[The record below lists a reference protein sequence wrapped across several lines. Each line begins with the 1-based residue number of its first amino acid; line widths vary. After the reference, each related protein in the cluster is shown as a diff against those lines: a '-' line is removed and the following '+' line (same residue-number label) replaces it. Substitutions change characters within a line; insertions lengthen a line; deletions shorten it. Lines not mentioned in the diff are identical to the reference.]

1 MWTKVAKKEW
11 KINERLGDILQEEL
25 CMCAGRSV
33 EKKKKKRW
41 NTDIRWSDG
50 KLGSER
56 NWQKASFP
64 SHPSDDLLSI

>member
-33 EKKKKKRW
+33 EKKKKKGEIQ
-41 NTDIRWSDG
+41 T
-50 KLGSER
+50 
-56 NWQKASFP
+56 
-64 SHPSDDLLSI
+64 